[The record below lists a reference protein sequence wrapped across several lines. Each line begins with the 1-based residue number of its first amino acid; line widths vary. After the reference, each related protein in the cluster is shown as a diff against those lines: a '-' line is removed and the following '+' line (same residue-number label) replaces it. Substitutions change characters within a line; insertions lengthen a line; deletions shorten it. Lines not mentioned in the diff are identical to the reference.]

1 MMAASLEPRPA
12 KSGIMAALPQ
22 DNSMHDIAATT
33 RLNERA
39 IAPVRQSDLPQAVH
53 PGQAAGTCGRRV
65 IGAKGLRAPSDRGP
79 PSVRG

>member
-39 IAPVRQSDLPQAVH
+39 IHRYVNPICRKQCIQ
-53 PGQAAGTCGRRV
+53 GRRLV
-65 IGAKGLRAPSDRGP
+65 PAVAELSAPKG
-79 PSVRG
+79 